1 MTAGEHGQRRLRIA
15 ALTSVHPPGDT
26 RVFYR
31 EALSAVAA
39 GHEVHLVAPGAIE
52 GIVEGV
58 RCHSLPRFGGRAGRP
73 LRWPVLF
80 WKAWRLRADVYQIH
94 DPELLPWAVLF
105 RWFRRRPVVYDCH
118 EFVAEDIRTK
128 HWVPGLLRRPLAA
141 AFDRFERWAA
151 RRLDAVV
158 AVTEE
163 MAERFRRFQP
173 ETVLVRNLPAL
184 EPLPEPASPREPVVM
199 HSGLMNA
206 ERGLTILAE
215 TARLVRERHPD
226 TRFVI
231 LGPVEWFGVPAEIR
245 EMTETQWA
253 AIGVHFAGS
262 VPYPEVHGR
271 LVRASIGWLPRDPA
285 ARNNLL
291 AWPNKLAEYMAAALP
306 VVASDLPTQGRV
318 VREEDC
324 GIAVEPMSP
333 VAHAD
338 AICRLLD
345 DPAEARRMG
354 ERGRRAAEERY
365 NWASEAAALLALYGR
380 LAGQQTG
387 G

>member
-1 MTAGEHGQRRLRIA
+1 MNANAPGQRPLRVA
-15 ALTSVHPPGDT
+15 MLTSVHPPGYT

-39 GHEVHLVAPGAIE
+39 GHEVHLVAPGAR
-52 GIVEGV
+52 GAMVEGV
-58 RCHSLPRFGGRAGRP
+58 RCHGLPRFGGRAGRP
-73 LRWPVLF
+73 LRWPVLL
-80 WKAWRLRADVYQIH
+80 WKAWRLRADVYHLH

-105 RWFRRRPVVYDCH
+105 RWARRRPVIYDCH

-128 HWVPGLLRRPLAA
+128 HWIPRPLRRPLAA

-151 RRLDAVV
+151 GRLDAVI
-158 AVTEE
+158 AVTGE
-163 MAERFRRFQP
+163 MADQFRRVQP

-184 EPLPEPASPREPVVM
+184 EPMPEPAPAREPVVI

-206 ERGLTILAE
+206 ERGLAILEE
-215 TARLVRERHPD
+215 TARLVRKRHLEA
-226 TRFVI
+226 RFVI
-231 LGPVEWFGVPAEIR
+231 LGPVEWFGVPARLR
-245 EMTETQWA
+245 EMAPAGWA
-253 AIGVHFAGS
+253 AVGVEFPGT

-271 LVRASIGWLPRDPA
+271 LLGASVGWLPRDPA

-318 VREEDC
+318 VREEEC
-324 GIAVEPMSP
+324 GIAVAAMSP
-333 VAHAD
+333 AAHAD

-345 DPAEARRMG
+345 EPAEARRLG
-354 ERGRRAAEERY
+354 ENGRRAAEQRY
-365 NWASEAAALLALYGR
+365 NWASEARTLLALYSR
-380 LAGQQTG
+380 LAGRKAR
-387 G
+387 